1 MTFETNFWIITVV
14 ALYLA
19 ITLGIG
25 VWATSRTKSVADF
38 FVAGRSLGMFVM
50 AIAAFASVQSGF
62 GILGGTG
69 LTFAS
74 GLVFVTGIGF
84 SAVLGFGLA
93 WFLVGRRLF
102 EMGTQGEVYT
112 IGDVVERR
120 YNSQAVRGAMAVAM
134 VLGIIGYLGT
144 QVQAMGVIMGAIFGI
159 DTTIGA
165 LIGLAILAIYAVG
178 GGTIAAV
185 YTDVFQGVLM
195 IVVSVVICFYAFN
208 VAGGVGGVTSTLRAE
223 SADLAAPF
231 GALPTMTIV
240 CWVLLFAVGA
250 AGQPQLLTKFLM
262 IRDAKQLRWGAL
274 TAGLAYMCTM
284 FLVVGVGLTALA
296 LSLRGEFPELSGPD
310 QALPAFLTEYT
321 APVVAGLVMAAILA
335 AIMSTGD
342 AFVNLGAAAI
352 VRDIPRAFGREVKA
366 ELKWSRI
373 AVAGLLIVSVL
384 FSMYL
389 DTLVALLGVFGWGTF
404 AAAIFPAVVVG
415 LVWRGATRQGALAS
429 IVLSILINFVLE
441 IGAVYDFTP
450 LPEGV
455 VNGAF
460 ALAVSLVVF
469 VGVSLLTKGSSQAL
483 SGGVGP
489 DPEPV
494 SIP

>member
-14 ALYLA
+14 ALYLTV
-19 ITLGIG
+19 TLGIG
-25 VWATSRTKSVADF
+25 VWATRRTNTVADF

-62 GILGGTG
+62 GVLGGTG
-69 LTFAS
+69 MTFAS
-74 GLVFVTGIGF
+74 GLVFVSGIGF
-84 SAVLGFGLA
+84 AAVLGFGLA

-102 EMGTQGEVYT
+102 EMGRQGEVYT
-112 IGDVVERR
+112 VGDIVDRR
-120 YNSQAVRGAMAVAM
+120 YDSRAVRGAMAVAI
-134 VLGIIGYLGT
+134 VLGVVGYLGT
-144 QVQAMGVIMGAIFGI
+144 QVQAMGVVMGAIFGI
-159 DTTIGA
+159 DTTTGA
-165 LIGLAILAIYAVG
+165 LIGLAILAVYAVG

-185 YTDVFQGVLM
+185 YTDVFQGLLM
-195 IVVSVVICFYAFN
+195 IGVSVVICFYAFS
-208 VAGGVGGVTSTLRAE
+208 VAGGVGEVTATLRAE
-223 SADLAAPF
+223 SANLAAPF
-231 GALPTMTIV
+231 GALPTLTIV
-240 CWVLLFAVGA
+240 CWILLFAVGA

-284 FLVVGVGLTALA
+284 MLVVGVGLTALA

-321 APVVAGLVMAAILA
+321 VPVVAGLVMAAILS

-342 AFVNLGAAAI
+342 AFVNLGAAAL
-352 VRDIPRAFGREVKA
+352 VRDIPRALGREVTA
-366 ELKWSRI
+366 ELMWSRI
-373 AVAGLLIVSVL
+373 AVAGLLVVSVL

-404 AAAIFPAVVVG
+404 AAAIFPAVILG
-415 LVWRGATRQGALAS
+415 LVWSGATKAGALT
-429 IVLSILINFVLE
+429 SILVSLAINFVLE
-441 IGAVYDFTP
+441 IGARYGFTP

-460 ALAVSLVVF
+460 ALAVSTVVF
-469 VGVSLLTKGSSQAL
+469 LGVSLATRPRDAERGGASQEPEAAL
-483 SGGVGP
+483 S
-489 DPEPV
+489 
-494 SIP
+494 

>member
-14 ALYLA
+14 ALYLV

-69 LTFAS
+69 ITFAS

-93 WFLVGRRLF
+93 WFLVGRKLF
-102 EMGTQGEVYT
+102 EMGKQGEIYT

-120 YNSQAVRGAMAVAM
+120 YNSPAVRGAMAVAM
-134 VLGIIGYLGT
+134 VLGVVGYLGT
-144 QVQAMGVIMGAIFGI
+144 QVQAMGVVMGAIFGI
-159 DTTIGA
+159 DTTVGA
-165 LIGLAILAIYAVG
+165 LIGLGILAVYAVG
-178 GGTIAAV
+178 GGTLAAV

-208 VAGGVGGVTSTLRAE
+208 VAGGVGEVTSTLRAE

-284 FLVVGVGLTALA
+284 FLVVGVGLAALA

-310 QALPAFLTEYT
+310 QALPAFLAEYT
-321 APVVAGLVMAAILA
+321 TPVLAGLVMAAILS

-352 VRDIPRAFGREVKA
+352 VRDIPRALGREVKE

-441 IGAVYDFTP
+441 IGARYGFTP

-469 VGVSLLTKGSSQAL
+469 VGVSLLTKGSPQGL
-483 SGGVGP
+483 PGGVP
-489 DPEPV
+489 RDAEPV

>member
-1 MTFETNFWIITVV
+1 MTFETNFWIIAVV
-14 ALYLA
+14 AVYLA

-25 VWATSRTKSVADF
+25 VWATRRTQTVADF

-69 LTFAS
+69 MTFAS
-74 GLVFVTGIGF
+74 GLVFVSGIGF
-84 SAVLGFGLA
+84 AAVLGFGLA

-102 EMGTQGEVYT
+102 EMGQTGEVYT
-112 IGDVVERR
+112 VGDIVQRR
-120 YNSQAVRGAMAVAM
+120 YNSSAVRGAMALAI
-134 VLGIIGYLGT
+134 VLGVVGYLGT
-144 QVQAMGVIMGAIFGI
+144 QVQAMGVVMGAIFGI
-159 DTTIGA
+159 DTTTGA
-165 LIGLAILAIYAVG
+165 LIGLGILAVYAVG

-195 IVVSVVICFYAFN
+195 IAVSVAISFYAFN
-208 VAGGVGGVTSTLRAE
+208 IAGGVGEVTATLRAE

-231 GALPTMTIV
+231 GALPTLTIV
-240 CWVLLFAVGA
+240 SWILLFAVGA

-284 FLVVGVGLTALA
+284 MMVVGVGLTALA

-321 APVVAGLVMAAILA
+321 VPVFAGLVMAAILS

-342 AFVNLGAAAI
+342 AFVNLGAAAL
-352 VRDIPRAFGREVKA
+352 VRDIPRALGREVRA
-366 ELKWSRI
+366 ELMWSRI
-373 AVAGLLIVSVL
+373 AVAGLLVVSVL

-404 AAAIFPAVVVG
+404 AAAIFPVVVLG
-415 LVWRGATRQGALAS
+415 LVWSGATKAGALSS
-429 IVLSILINFVLE
+429 ILLSIAINFVLE
-441 IGAVYDFTP
+441 IGARYGFAP

-460 ALAVSLVVF
+460 ALAVSTVVF
-469 VGVSLLTKGSSQAL
+469 LAVSLATRDRDAEDRRGAQKAVPAAG
-483 SGGVGP
+483 
-489 DPEPV
+489 
-494 SIP
+494 

>member
-1 MTFETNFWIITVV
+1 
-14 ALYLA
+14 
-19 ITLGIG
+19 
-25 VWATSRTKSVADF
+25 
-38 FVAGRSLGMFVM
+38 
-50 AIAAFASVQSGF
+50 
-62 GILGGTG
+62 
-69 LTFAS
+69 
-74 GLVFVTGIGF
+74 
-84 SAVLGFGLA
+84 
-93 WFLVGRRLF
+93 
-102 EMGTQGEVYT
+102 
-112 IGDVVERR
+112 
-120 YNSQAVRGAMAVAM
+120 
-134 VLGIIGYLGT
+134 
-144 QVQAMGVIMGAIFGI
+144 
-159 DTTIGA
+159 
-165 LIGLAILAIYAVG
+165 
-178 GGTIAAV
+178 
-185 YTDVFQGVLM
+185 M
-195 IVVSVVICFYAFN
+195 IVVSVAICFYAFN
-208 VAGGVGGVTSTLRAE
+208 VAGGVGEVTATLRAE

-296 LSLRGEFPELSGPD
+296 LSLRGEFPDLSGPD

-321 APVVAGLVMAAILA
+321 APVFAGLVMAAILS

-352 VRDIPRAFGREVKA
+352 VRDIPRALGREVES

-404 AAAIFPAVVVG
+404 AAAIFPAVVIG
-415 LVWRGATRQGALAS
+415 LVWRGATRQGALVS
-429 IVLSILINFVLE
+429 IVLSILVNFVLE
-441 IGAVYDFTP
+441 IGARYGFTP

-460 ALAVSLVVF
+460 ALAVSIIVF
-469 VGVSLLTKGSSQAL
+469 VGVSLMTRETSDAAL
-483 SGGVGP
+483 VGAPP
-489 DPEPV
+489 DVVPLEA
-494 SIP
+494 S

>member
-1 MTFETNFWIITVV
+1 MTFETDIWIITVV

-19 ITLGIG
+19 VTLAIG
-25 VWATSRTKSVADF
+25 VWATRRTKSVADF

-69 LTFAS
+69 ITFAS

-84 SAVLGFGLA
+84 AAVLGFGLA

-102 EMGTQGEVYT
+102 ELGREGEIYT

-120 YNSQAVRGAMAVAM
+120 YRSRATRGAMAGAM
-134 VLGIIGYLGT
+134 VLGVIGYLGT
-144 QVQAMGVIMGAIFGI
+144 QVQAMGVVMGAIFGI
-159 DTTIGA
+159 DRTTGA
-165 LIGLAILAIYAVG
+165 LIGLGILAVYAVG

-185 YTDVFQGVLM
+185 YTDVFQGLLM
-195 IVVSVVICFYAFN
+195 IVVSLAICFYAFN
-208 VAGGVGGVTSTLRAE
+208 VAGGVGEVTSTLRAE
-223 SADLAAPF
+223 SAGLAAPF
-231 GALPTMTIV
+231 GAMPAITIA

-274 TAGLAYMCTM
+274 TAGIAYMCTM

-296 LSLRGEFPELSGPD
+296 LSLRGEFPELSVAD

-321 APVVAGLVMAAILA
+321 APVFAGLVMAAILS

-352 VRDIPRAFGREVKA
+352 VRDIPRAFGREVSS
-366 ELKWSRI
+366 ELKWSRV
-373 AVAGLLIVSVL
+373 AVAGLLVVSVL
-384 FSMYL
+384 FSLYL

-404 AAAIFPAVVVG
+404 AAAIFPAVVLG
-415 LVWRGATRQGALAS
+415 LVWRGATRQGALAC
-429 IVLSILINFVLE
+429 IVLSVVVNFVLE
-441 IGAVYDFTP
+441 IGARYGFTP
-450 LPEGV
+450 LPDGV

-460 ALAVSLVVF
+460 ALAASVVVFIGVSLV
-469 VGVSLLTKGSSQAL
+469 TRGSRVVEPEA
-483 SGGVGP
+483 GP
-489 DPEPV
+489 TRPLVVDAH
-494 SIP
+494 